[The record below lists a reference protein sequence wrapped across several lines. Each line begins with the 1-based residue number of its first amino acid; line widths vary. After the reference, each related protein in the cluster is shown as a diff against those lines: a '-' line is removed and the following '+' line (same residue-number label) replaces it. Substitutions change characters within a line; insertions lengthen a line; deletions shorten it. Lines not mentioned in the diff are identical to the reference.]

1 MQEIKIS
8 GREAGQRLDKFLG
21 KYLREAGS
29 GFLHK
34 MLRKKNITLNG
45 KKADGSERLSEGDC
59 LRLFLAEE
67 TIRKFQGEN
76 SVRRTK
82 TELDLVYEDAQV
94 LFVNKPAGMLSQKA
108 APEDISLCEH
118 LISYLLQS
126 GQITE
131 EELTRFRPGV
141 CNRLDRNT
149 SGLVAA
155 GKTLTGLQ
163 ALSELFR
170 SRRLEKYYLALVQGT
185 GIRAERVEGY
195 LIKDEKTNTVRIRKA
210 SQRETG
216 SAALPEGAARIVTA
230 YEPLDEGNGATL
242 LKVHLITGK
251 THQIRAHLAS
261 VGHPVLGDR
270 KYGGMSRNLPVEPKR
285 QMLHAFQLTFPKE
298 LPELP
303 ELSRQTLR
311 APLPEDFLRCLR
323 ALGLAEPE

>member
-82 TELDLVYEDAQV
+82 TELDFVYEDAQV

-185 GIRAERVEGY
+185 G
-195 LIKDEKTNTVRIRKA
+195 TV
-210 SQRETG
+210 SYTH
-216 SAALPEGAARIVTA
+216 
-230 YEPLDEGNGATL
+230 LD
-242 LKVHLITGK
+242 V
-251 THQIRAHLAS
+251 
-261 VGHPVLGDR
+261 
-270 KYGGMSRNLPVEPKR
+270 YKR
-285 QMLHAFQLTFPKE
+285 QVQYIRERGQIDPCI
-298 LPELP
+298 
-303 ELSRQTLR
+303 SRGSKKAMISPMFGRGNDAESKRNAKGVLR
-311 APLPEDFLRCLR
+311 EIENPPRSI
-323 ALGLAEPE
+323 